1 MEYGNLQD
9 AFRGPFFKSYY
20 NYYDDGLAYYLNNS
34 KIYTIQKKARNLRN
48 QPKYNFFKNTSYAV
62 NGLKDLIKT
71 ETSFKIELIITIIL
85 LPVIIFVDATLTNKA
100 LMFISL
106 MGMILAETI
115 NSAIER
121 VVDLVTLEHHH
132 MAGRAK
138 DVGSAIVFLS
148 IFIFVVTWS
157 IILIDTYI

>member
-1 MEYGNLQD
+1 M
-9 AFRGPFFKSYY
+9 
-20 NYYDDGLAYYLNNS
+20 
-34 KIYTIQKKARNLRN
+34 RN
-48 QPKYNFFKNTSYAV
+48 QPKYNFFKNTTYALK
-62 NGLKDLIKT
+62 GLIDLIKT

-85 LPVIIFVDATLTNKA
+85 LPIIIFIDASLTNKA

>member
-1 MEYGNLQD
+1 M
-9 AFRGPFFKSYY
+9 
-20 NYYDDGLAYYLNNS
+20 
-34 KIYTIQKKARNLRN
+34 RN

-138 DVGSAIVFLS
+138 DVGSTVVFLS
-148 IFIFVVTWS
+148 IFIFVITWA
-157 IILIDTYI
+157 IVLIDTF